1 MTHVT
6 WSSDKAPVELEAD
19 YVVVGTG
26 AGGALAAVTLARA
39 GYEVA
44 MVEAGPWRDP
54 EDYPSSVYGSLRDL
68 SDEWMTGVTSG
79 RAMWPVVQGRVVGG
93 STVINSAIVVRTP
106 GDVFADWQRDHGFG
120 GDELAERVW
129 THQDRIEDE
138 LSVEETLKGVY
149 GNSNRLARAGAEA
162 MGAHDHDMRRNVADC
177 SGSGQCLQGCKG
189 RKKQS
194 TNLVYIPEVLERG
207 GTLLSSAPVAK
218 VLIRGGRALG
228 VTGRF
233 LHPRTK
239 RKGGAYTVRARRAV
253 LMGAS
258 ATHTAPILQRSGYR
272 HPALGGYF
280 RAHPGTAVFGVYDE
294 LVDMNTGATQGW
306 SSTYYRTREGFKMET
321 LALPLELTAS
331 RLPGVG
337 LDLLERLTAY
347 RHLAMWVH
355 AIRAETVGRVKSGPF
370 GRFNV
375 QYTLNKTDLERV
387 RRGIHTVARMHF
399 AAGAKEVLPG
409 VYGLPSSITADQ
421 LDLILEG
428 PLDPRAY
435 IGVLSHL
442 FGGTVMGEDPATS
455 VCDSRGRV
463 RGVEN
468 LAVVD
473 ASIIP
478 STLGV
483 NPQHTIMALACAVSE
498 DLIEG

>member
-6 WSSDKAPVELEAD
+6 WSSDRTPVELEAD

-39 GYEVA
+39 GYKVA

-106 GDVFADWQRDHGFG
+106 GDVFADWERDHGFG
-120 GDELAERVW
+120 GETLAKRLW

-138 LSVEETLKGVY
+138 LSVEETLAGVY
-149 GNSNRLARAGAEA
+149 GNSNKLAKAGAQA
-162 MGAHDHDMRRNVADC
+162 LGIHDHDMRRNVAGC
-177 SGSGQCLQGCKG
+177 LGSGQCFQGCKS

-207 GTLLSSAPVAK
+207 GTLVSSAPVAK
-218 VLIRGGRALG
+218 VLIQKGRATG

-239 RKGGAYTVRARRAV
+239 RKGGSFIVRARRAV
-253 LMGAS
+253 VLAAS
-258 ATHTAPILQRSGYR
+258 ATHTAPILQRSGYK
-272 HPALGGYF
+272 HPSLGGFF
-280 RAHPGTAVFGVYDE
+280 RAHPGTAVFGVYDDV
-294 LVDMNTGATQGW
+294 VDMNTGATQGW
-306 SSTYYRTREGFKMET
+306 ASTHYRNRDGFKMET

-337 LDLLERLTAY
+337 LDLLERLTSY

-355 AIRAETVGRVKSGPF
+355 AIRAETVGRVKAAPF

-375 QYTLNKTDLERV
+375 NYTLNKADMERV
-387 RRGIHTVARMHF
+387 RRGIHTVARTHF
-399 AAGAKEVLPG
+399 AAGAREVLPG

-421 LDLILEG
+421 LGLILEG

-442 FGGTVMGEDPATS
+442 FGGAVMGVNPKTS
-455 VCDSRGRV
+455 VCDAKGRV

-468 LAVVD
+468 LAIAD

-478 STLGV
+478 TTLGV
-483 NPQHTIMALACAVSE
+483 NPQHTIMALACSVAE
-498 DLIEG
+498 DLIDG